1 MMASPYVFQQ
11 ASTPANSKR
20 KASRISIST
29 PPRKPMPAW
38 NPKLDALGHCYE
50 GELAEEQ
57 RKPLA
62 RGSAENFL
70 ARDQN
75 EAAKDNLISEF
86 KSEDGSSRDA
96 VVANLRLLNE
106 AYQRLIGRPRDTSVR
121 YGKEKLSLGEILPI
135 SGDLS
140 RLWQETVENPVADLG
155 KSNAI
160 LAQRDELLKE
170 RDRSIE
176 QTKAAKREQ
185 NLLCQTRDLYLK
197 QRNSMQ
203 QERDALSQERDRY
216 RQESEMLKRERD
228 ELRQEIEQSRQQR
241 LEENTAR
248 MIRQTVLSEVEN
260 ERDEFYRRCSRYRQE
275 RDKARGECNSMS
287 IKSDDCQSR
296 LDDMERE
303 LNSVKL
309 QLSSSADTLN
319 ANMKLLKRT
328 MYQDKASKAE
338 FDTLKSTH
346 SATVTELQQTRD
358 ELRHVIADHGRNL
371 ESELRRQRMVLQR
384 TATTQ
389 AQGLRM
395 RLDRGH
401 ELNVRTLTQTWEHEK
416 AQLVAS
422 ATADRDAVKLA
433 AEKKEKSYSGALK
446 DHQNRLRLLKE
457 TAKEAAARSQET
469 IHDLVLAI
477 AVSRCSNN
485 DMHNAFVRRG
495 RTINNQIDRFQGL
508 EKQLTMLQED
518 LAISQTKR
526 SRLQMLLHGKEQE
539 QYDLSIA
546 NEANIRSLREI
557 QNAHAACEHDQRL
570 QLGRVDRQTF
580 FEDISDL
587 AGTLSG
593 KGMVFKGQESN
604 RDVAVCICV
613 LSGSNEVLCVIK
625 RFGGAFT
632 IWHSRIEDCAT
643 FSHAW
648 HRWLCL
654 GGDHQ
659 GKPMYLSL
667 TSMEESEEWLRN
679 NLPVRTVSSGEVDT
693 LRRTSQF

>member
-1 MMASPYVFQQ
+1 M
-11 ASTPANSKR
+11 PANSKR
-20 KASRISIST
+20 KASGISIST
-29 PPRKPMPAW
+29 PPHKPMPTW
-38 NPKLDALGHCYE
+38 NSKLGGLGHCYE

-57 RKPLA
+57 RKQLS

-75 EAAKDNLISEF
+75 EAAKDNLIRKS
-86 KSEDGSSRDA
+86 KSEVGSSRDA

-106 AYQRLIGRPRDTSVR
+106 AYQRLNGRPMDTSVR
-121 YGKEKLSLGEILPI
+121 SGKGKLSLGELLPVI
-135 SGDLS
+135 GDLS

-185 NLLCQTRDLYLK
+185 NLLCQERDLYLK
-197 QRNSMQ
+197 QRNSIQ
-203 QERDALSQERDRY
+203 QERDALSQERDLY

-241 LEENTAR
+241 LEQNTAG
-248 MIRQTVLSEVEN
+248 MIPQTVLSEVEK
-260 ERDEFYRRCSRYRQE
+260 ERDEFYRRCTRYRQE
-275 RDKARGECNSMS
+275 RDNARGECNSMS

-309 QLSSSADTLN
+309 QLSSSDDTNNTLN
-319 ANMKLLKRT
+319 ANMNLLKRT

-346 SATVTELQQTRD
+346 STTVTELQQTRD

-371 ESELRRQRMVLQR
+371 ESELRGQRTVLQR
-384 TATTQ
+384 TANVQ

-395 RLDRGH
+395 RLDREH
-401 ELNVRTLTQTWEHEK
+401 ERNVRTLTQTWEHEK

-422 ATADRDAVKLA
+422 ATADRDAAKLA
-433 AEKKEKSYSGALK
+433 AEKKIKSYSGALK
-446 DHQNRLRLLKE
+446 DHQNRLILFKE
-457 TAKEAAARSQET
+457 AAKEAGKEAAARSQET

-518 LAISQTKR
+518 LATKT
-526 SRLQMLLHGKEQE
+526 SRLQRLLHGKEQE

-580 FEDISDL
+580 FEDISNL

-593 KGMVFKGQESN
+593 KGMVIKGQESN
-604 RDVAVCICV
+604 RDVAVCICL

-632 IWHSRIEDCAT
+632 IWHSSIEDCAT

-667 TSMEESEEWLRN
+667 TSMGESEEWLRN
-679 NLPVRTVSSGEVDT
+679 NLPVRTVFSGEVDM